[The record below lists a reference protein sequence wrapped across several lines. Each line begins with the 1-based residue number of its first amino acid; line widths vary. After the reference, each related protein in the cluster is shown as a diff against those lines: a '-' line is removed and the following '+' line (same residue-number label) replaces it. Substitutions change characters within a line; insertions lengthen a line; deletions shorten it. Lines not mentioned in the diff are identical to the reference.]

1 MRLTLRSM
9 LAYIDEVDEL
19 DPADHE
25 EIGRKIEESEFAT
38 NLLHR
43 IRDVSRRMR
52 LDAPKPLGRGL
63 GLDPNTV
70 AEYIDNTL
78 GGDRVPEFEKI
89 CLESDRHL
97 AELAS
102 CHQILTLVLREPAE
116 VDPGL
121 RRRMYEIGAGGEP
134 PKQGLE
140 AESVGAAA
148 VATAAPPGEPRAV
161 PVREKPEVPEYLRR
175 GSKSR
180 FWPITITIA
189 LALGLA
195 FVVVSALGPLDG
207 TNPALKWL
215 LGGKKTDVAQNN
227 QNPAPPPKVT
237 PTAPVD
243 DHKALDKEGNPLA
256 TPNDAHPE
264 QNGQPVPDNSATPD
278 KTATPS
284 GKSPAT
290 DVEPTVPATPGVAP
304 EGNAKLTQP
313 QSVPPA
319 APRPDERTAPAA
331 PLPPAIDAKGN
342 ELKPADKSAATV
354 PQVPGVALPGDAGSV
369 VPAAPVPAGAPAS
382 NPATP
387 APPAPGT
394 TDTNVVPPPGSPAV
408 ATGGRPLGRFPS
420 DQQDVLLQMDAARGQ
435 WQRMAPG
442 STLREGDKLL
452 ALPTFRPKISFGNG
466 VSLMLFPET
475 LIDLLGVDAQGV
487 VAIRVEYGRLKVET
501 PGKGDMRLRLS
512 LGRAGGTLVFADPEA
527 AAAAEVHPYNYP
539 GVDPEA
545 NPPHIGVA
553 LYATGGQV
561 EWIPD
566 GAGDL
571 PNAAGNRLK
580 APAALILA
588 PFAAAS
594 IGPDR
599 ELPKWLATG
608 VEPLSLLEARA
619 SLALN
624 QALDGKE
631 TVTVALRE
639 LAGHRRTENRSLAAR
654 SLYLLDEFDAL
665 VDQLN
670 DPDQKSIW
678 DLQIDSVQAA
688 LDRSPNAAAKIRT
701 TFERQIGKD
710 GDDLY
715 RMLWGYDKDQL
726 QAGAAAT
733 LVDMLD
739 VDNTAFSL
747 AFRVVS
753 FHDLRTITG
762 ATFNYRPEASAP
774 GRGTAVRRWREQL
787 KDGLIVP
794 RGTPPG
800 KPVAESP
807 AGTLPPV
814 APPKAPPPPQP
825 EE

>member
-19 DPADHE
+19 DPADHQ

-70 AEYIDNTL
+70 AEYLDNTL
-78 GGDRVPEFEKI
+78 TGDRVPEFEKI

-134 PKQGLE
+134 PKQDLE
-140 AESVGAAA
+140 AELVGAGA
-148 VATAAPPGEPRAV
+148 VGSAAPPTEPRTL
-161 PVREKPEVPEYLRR
+161 PIREKPEVPEYLRR

-215 LGGKKTDVAQNN
+215 LGGKKNDVAQT
-227 QNPAPPPKVT
+227 NPSPAAPPKVT

-243 DHKALDKEGNPLA
+243 DQKSLDKEGNPLA
-256 TPNDAHPE
+256 APGDAHPE
-264 QNGQPVPDNSATPD
+264 QNGLSTPEKTATPD
-278 KTATPS
+278 KTAS
-284 GKSPAT
+284 GKLPAT
-290 DVEPTVPATPGVAP
+290 SIEPTVPAAPGGAP
-304 EGNAKLTQP
+304 DDNAKLTQP
-313 QSVPPA
+313 QSGAPIP
-319 APRPDERTAPAA
+319 PRPDDRTAPAA
-331 PLPPAIDAKGN
+331 PLPPAIDAKGS
-342 ELKPADKSAATV
+342 ELRPADKSAATV
-354 PQVPGVALPGDAGSV
+354 PQVPGVALPGDAGPA
-369 VPAAPVPAGAPAS
+369 VPPAPVPAGAPAS
-382 NPATP
+382 NPPTP

-394 TDTNVVPPPGSPAV
+394 TDTNVVAPPGPPAA
-408 ATGGRPLGRFPS
+408 ATAGRPLGRFPS
-420 DQQDVLLQMDAARGQ
+420 DQQDVLLQMDAAHGQ
-435 WQRMAPG
+435 WLRMAPG

-475 LIDLLGVDAQGV
+475 LIDLLGVDAQGI

-512 LGRAGGTLVFADPEA
+512 LGRAGGTLVFADPES

-545 NPPHIGVA
+545 NPPHIGVV

-561 EWIPD
+561 DWIPD
-566 GAGDL
+566 GGGDL

-580 APAALILA
+580 APAALSLA
-588 PFAAAS
+588 PFAGSA
-594 IGPDR
+594 GPER

-619 SLALN
+619 SQALN

-665 VDQLN
+665 VDLLN

-678 DLQIDSVQAA
+678 DLQIDSVQGA
-688 LDRSPNAAAKIRT
+688 LDRSPNTAAKIRT

-726 QAGAAAT
+726 QSGAAAT

-762 ATFNYRPEASAP
+762 ATFNYRPEASAA
-774 GRGTAVRRWREQL
+774 GRSPAVRRWREQL

-794 RGTPPG
+794 RGAPPA

-807 AGTLPPV
+807 AGSLPPA